1 MLKMQQMMT
10 EEVNMRTIEKI
21 PALRSKGRNKP
32 DEEVPTDRK
41 TTIIPGASSFWG
53 GYSYNGRHFQGGE
66 KC

>member
-1 MLKMQQMMT
+1 
-10 EEVNMRTIEKI
+10 MRTIEKI

-53 GYSYNGRHFQGGE
+53 GYSYNSRHFQGGE